1 MIDQEEVVEH
11 FIVKIYINIME
22 NNKTQSAVEWLEQE
36 FLKLEQTVG
45 VHGVMYELLE
55 QAKIIE
61 EQRIKQELEKLK
73 DFEVWKEWK
82 NSNDL

>member
-1 MIDQEEVVEH
+1 MIGQEEEVEH

-22 NNKTQSAVEWLEQE
+22 NNKTQSAVEWLVEKMTQGDFIAIPKPE
-36 FLKLEQTVG
+36 WI
-45 VHGVMYELLE
+45 E
-55 QAKIIE
+55 QAKEME